1 MSLSQVLVR
10 GDCVET
16 MRAMPEASI
25 DAVVCDPP
33 YGLEFMGKDWD
44 APWKDARTDKR
55 GIVDPKAWGGKQD
68 GNGGNAYSRSRV
80 RTAASHYG
88 GNPAEVGAQFGAW
101 CRTWAAEALRVLKPG
116 GYLLAFGGTRTYH
129 RLAVAIEDAGL
140 EIRDCLSWQY
150 GSGFPK
156 SLNLPGGLGTAL
168 KPAWE
173 PIVVARK
180 PLERTVAANVL
191 KHGTGAMNIDGCRI
205 ESGGEHMVKG
215 VVTKR
220 SAVAGDER
228 TASAAG
234 MYAAGASFTPTN
246 HPGGRWPANVLLS
259 CPPDC
264 DGNAHAPGCPC
275 AALDV
280 QSGGD
285 GASRY
290 FNRLPIEAEDLV
302 PFIYAAKAS
311 RKEKNAGLPEGTTC
325 PHPTVKPR
333 SVMQHLVRL
342 CCSKGG
348 TVLDPFMGSGTTG
361 VACVLEGMNFIG
373 IDLSKEYVETATA
386 RITHAGGSPEVLS

>member
-10 GDCVET
+10 GDCVEM

-33 YGLEFMGKDWD
+33 YGLEFLGKTYD
-44 APWKDARTDKR
+44 ALGTDARTDKR
-55 GIVDPKAWGGKQD
+55 GIIDPKTWGGKQD

-173 PIVVARK
+173 PIVVTRK
-180 PLERTVAANVL
+180 PLEGTVAANVL
-191 KHGTGAMNIDGCRI
+191 KHGTGALNIDGCRV
-205 ESGGEHMVKG
+205 G
-215 VVTKR
+215 
-220 SAVAGDER
+220 GDE
-228 TASAAG
+228 A
-234 MYAAGASFTPTN
+234 
-246 HPGGRWPANVLLS
+246 RWPANVLLS
-259 CPPDC
+259 CPTDC
-264 DGNAHAPGCPC
+264 DGDTHASGCPC
-275 AALDV
+275 AALDA
-280 QSGGD
+280 QQEGT
-285 GASRY
+285 SRY

-302 PFIYAAKAS
+302 PFFYAPKAS

-333 SVMQHLVRL
+333 SVMQHLVKL
-342 CCSKGG
+342 CCSKGS

-361 VACVLEGMNFIG
+361 VACVLEGMHFIG
-373 IDLSKEYVETATA
+373 IELSDEYVETAKA
-386 RITHAGGSPEVLS
+386 RIAHAGGNPEVIP